1 MSDPFHESEEWLALR
16 YRVLK
21 RGKGCCALCGSRG
34 GIGNPLQCDHIK
46 PRSTHPHLA
55 LVESNIQI
63 LCKFCNV
70 GKSNKDNTD
79 WRWKASAGLTD
90 RLNRKTNIL
99 ASADAMTRAKLEQ
112 LGWLRQNDV
121 SEATRKEAEKQY
133 RAIWKALEQAFD
145 AKGPE

>member
-1 MSDPFHESEEWLALR
+1 MSDPFHKSPEWLALR

-21 RGKGCCALCGSRG
+21 RSNGCCQLCGSRG
-34 GIGNPLQCDHIK
+34 GSENPIQCDHIK
-46 PRSTHPHLA
+46 PRSTHPELA
-55 LVESNIQI
+55 LVESNIQV
-63 LCKFCNV
+63 LCKFCNL
-70 GKSNKDNTD
+70 GKSNKDKTD

-99 ASADAMTRAKLEQ
+99 ASADALTKAKLEQ

-133 RAIWKALEQAFD
+133 KAIWTALERAYD
-145 AKGPE
+145 AKEGA

>member
-1 MSDPFHESEEWLALR
+1 MSDAFHESREWLELR

-21 RGKGCCALCGSRG
+21 RSNGCCELCGGRG
-34 GIGNPLQCDHIK
+34 SAENPIQCDHIK
-46 PRSTHPHLA
+46 PRSKHPELA
-55 LVESNIQI
+55 LVESNIQV
-63 LCKFCNV
+63 LCKFCNL
-70 GKSNKDNTD
+70 GKSNKDKTD

-99 ASADAMTRAKLEQ
+99 ASADALTKAKLEQ

-133 RAIWKALEQAFD
+133 KEIWAALERTYD
-145 AKGPE
+145 AKEGQ